1 MECMMRKGLVQ
12 NTQNGS
18 NQNKVR
24 WIILKPWT
32 VKYTDISE

>member
-1 MECMMRKGLVQ
+1 MRKGLVQ